1 MSVRLFKL
9 GAGNSCS
16 VCVGFAQLDLYSVE
30 ILNSGNLD
38 QSKFGRLHRSGFACK
53 QQGVAAWYASGVDHG
68 KEVLGCTRVV
78 ATYAAMVEGIAA
90 LQPLRR
96 ANFRGYR
103 QVKILTDATE
113 VVLGI
118 RKADRR
124 SLEVLWRMRTAL
136 LRVPWNLFVCLILN
150 SNESYVS
157 CSKENIKK

>member
-1 MSVRLFKL
+1 M
-9 GAGNSCS
+9 
-16 VCVGFAQLDLYSVE
+16 
-30 ILNSGNLD
+30 NSGNLD